1 VATEYRYD
9 ANGNTTRKI
18 ENGTQKTIYT
28 WNQENLLIG
37 VQTPTGENI
46 SYAYDAD
53 GVRVS
58 KTVNGVTT
66 EFLLIRIEITL
77 RFWRN
82 GLMMF

>member
-66 EFLLIRIEITL
+66 EFLL
-77 RFWRN
+77 
-82 GLMMF
+82 GG

>member
-1 VATEYRYD
+1 MATEYRYD

>member
-1 VATEYRYD
+1 VLVKATEYRYD

-18 ENGTQKTIYT
+18 ENGTQETVYT
-28 WNQENLLIG
+28 WNQEKRLVA
-37 VQTPTGENI
+37 VQTPAGENI

-66 EFLLIRIEITL
+66 EYLVDKQSGL
-77 RFWRN
+77 RSSF
-82 GLMMF
+82 GGTG